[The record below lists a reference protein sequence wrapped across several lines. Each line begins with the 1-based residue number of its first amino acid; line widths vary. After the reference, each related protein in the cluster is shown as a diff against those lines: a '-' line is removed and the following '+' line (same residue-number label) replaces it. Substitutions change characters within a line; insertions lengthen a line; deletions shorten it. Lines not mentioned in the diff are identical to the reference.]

1 MIPIPQQTS
10 TLPPSQTKP
19 SLQQTST
26 LPPSQTKPSLP
37 IGEPVVKH
45 RGRKKGE
52 PRPPSRPMDIIYSD
66 KMQAAFR
73 SASLLVRRLKS
84 LSRDKYV
91 HESQMAREKYEA
103 FLEALNAKVTEASH
117 ITGEVEEETLSDW
130 TG

>member
-1 MIPIPQQTS
+1 VIPIPN
-10 TLPPSQTKP
+10 PSQPTV
-19 SLQQTST
+19 QA
-26 LPPSQTKPSLP
+26 SQPAKLAVP
-37 IGEPVVKH
+37 IGAPVEKH

-66 KMQAAFR
+66 KLNAAFR

-91 HESQMAREKYEA
+91 KESDMAREKYQKLLA
-103 FLEALNAKVTEASH
+103 TIQTKVAACQP
-117 ITGEVEEETLSDW
+117 TGQTEEETLSDW